1 MMILSPYDYK
11 KMERKYIYFIIF
23 TALSSPIGIAGYLSG
38 ALRNEC
44 SVYSVEG
51 YIMHNQMADY
61 LLVIKCG
68 QVI

>member
-23 TALSSPIGIAGYLSG
+23 TALSSPIGISGYLSG
-38 ALRNEC
+38 ALRNEY